1 MVNHAFQT
9 KGDILVDLHQN
20 LVLILHTTTTTQCVL
35 ECLNEDN
42 YTQAGDG
49 QNPRFLWT
57 KSEKKKYEVPENGFK
72 KSIIYVFLM
81 KVHI

>member
-49 QNPRFLWT
+49 QNPRFYGQNLR
-57 KSEKKKYEVPENGFK
+57 K
-72 KSIIYVFLM
+72 KSTRSPKMDFKNQLYMYF
-81 KVHI
+81 